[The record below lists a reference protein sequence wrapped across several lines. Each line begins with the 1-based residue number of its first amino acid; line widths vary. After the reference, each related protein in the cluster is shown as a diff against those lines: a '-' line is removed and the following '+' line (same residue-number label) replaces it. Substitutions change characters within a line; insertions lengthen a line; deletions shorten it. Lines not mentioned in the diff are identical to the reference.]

1 MRKFIIIN
9 SELTENLGIYDD
21 LKSVNN
27 VIMHTAKIKKSNNY
41 IIKSLKRIHL
51 NNKINKI
58 INLPHK
64 DFWYEFNENEINS
77 DDEIIIITTAEVLF
91 TYDFDFF
98 NQLNAKPNVH
108 LVLFLIDSM
117 NIKTPKRY
125 MILDNLN
132 KVNWDYIFSYDKED
146 AINYNYLYL
155 NEMYYSIQNDFDNF
169 TKITNDIYY
178 LARLKPGREKIIMN
192 VYKKFKENNVNAN
205 FDIWLRKED
214 IERCKNLQL
223 ENGINYF
230 NQQKDYKEILDEVKK
245 TNCILEILQEGQTTS
260 TLRYFEAVVYNK
272 KLLTNNE
279 NIKNLNF
286 YDERYMRVFK
296 DENDIDMEWVKEK
309 VNVDYHYNNEF
320 SPINI
325 VNKLNELYNDKKK
338 E

>member
-77 DDEIIIITTAEVLF
+77 DDEIIIITTADVLF